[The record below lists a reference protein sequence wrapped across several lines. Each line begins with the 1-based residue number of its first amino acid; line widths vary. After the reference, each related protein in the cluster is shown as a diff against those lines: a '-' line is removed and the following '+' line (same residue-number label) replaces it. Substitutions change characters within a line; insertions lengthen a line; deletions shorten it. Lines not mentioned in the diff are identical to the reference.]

1 MIVDYKAALMIKVTP
16 IMDQK
21 DVAAFVEE
29 DHVIHQF
36 FLPGIYA
43 VGIPLAAGF
52 MLLAGLG
59 RSLQ

>member
-1 MIVDYKAALMIKVTP
+1 MLFT
-16 IMDQK
+16 
-21 DVAAFVEE
+21 FVEE

-59 RSLQ
+59 RSLH